1 MQIGVLLQTN
11 QQISEFIMFYTRYVW
26 WSFLVNLKVRFV
38 AFECWNMKREKKN
51 WRKSRKEKEANV
63 CIKEEERAKPWRTKT
78 ETKSVLLMI
87 SLFRVRNSFFNMQNA
102 RCLKNCSESV
112 QNVSPSFARSL
123 SLSRIIITQKNAQ
136 TIRLLCAKFKFQTV
150 ICLEIMPYLY
160 HWSMRCG
167 TDFVAECFISLNERV
182 IITKSI
188 KSRRSKT
195 FRFWIRFYFET
206 MSLIGTDTFRCF
218 ITRVWIMMRFRFH
231 INHQPRRNASGIIPL
246 WMRIPI
252 PL

>member
-1 MQIGVLLQTN
+1 M
-11 QQISEFIMFYTRYVW
+11 
-26 WSFLVNLKVRFV
+26 LKHGER
-38 AFECWNMKREKKN
+38 KKN

-102 RCLKNCSESV
+102 RCLKNGSESV

-188 KSRRSKT
+188 KSRRSIN
-195 FRFWIRFYFET
+195 FPILNSVLLWNHESHWNRYFS
-206 MSLIGTDTFRCF
+206 M
-218 ITRVWIMMRFRFH
+218 FH
-231 INHQPRRNASGIIPL
+231 H
-246 WMRIPI
+246 
-252 PL
+252 

>member
-38 AFECWNMKREKKN
+38 AFECWNMEREKKN

-102 RCLKNCSESV
+102 RCLKNGSESV

-123 SLSRIIITQKNAQ
+123 SLSRIIIKQKKPHKRFVYYAPNLNFKQWYAWKLCHISIIDRWDAEQ
-136 TIRLLCAKFKFQTV
+136 TLFPNVSFRWMNVSLL
-150 ICLEIMPYLY
+150 P
-160 HWSMRCG
+160 
-167 TDFVAECFISLNERV
+167 
-182 IITKSI
+182 
-188 KSRRSKT
+188 SR
-195 FRFWIRFYFET
+195 
-206 MSLIGTDTFRCF
+206 
-218 ITRVWIMMRFRFH
+218 
-231 INHQPRRNASGIIPL
+231 
-246 WMRIPI
+246 
-252 PL
+252 